1 VIEARLALVSIL
13 CRDVDAVVRFYA
25 DGFGFAEDEMV
36 RSPIYRQLA
45 AGDVALGFHTRDAY
59 ALLGLDGHDAVA
71 GTRSMLMFEVGSDR
85 EVDAMSAVLTGLGAI
100 VHAEPYDT
108 YYDARQAVLSDPEG
122 NVFRIN
128 HYRSSHGGD
137 QR

>member
-1 VIEARLALVSIL
+1 MIEARLALVSIL

-25 DGFGFAEDEMV
+25 EGFGFVEEESV

-45 AGDVALGFHTRDAY
+45 AGDVAMGFHARDAY
-59 ALLGLDGHDAVA
+59 ALLGLDGHDMIA
-71 GTRSMLMFEVGSDR
+71 GTRSMLMFEVGSDH
-85 EVDAMSAVLTGLGAI
+85 EVDAMFVALTELGAGI
-100 VHAEPYDT
+100 HATPYDT

-128 HYRSSHGGD
+128 HYRSPHGGVE
-137 QR
+137 Q